1 MAHINPR
8 LDPRRA
14 KMLDLGN
21 KSVKGGA
28 NRRRRHSQKVAKQN
42 YHQWARR
49 CEDRTYRHLRDF
61 HCSGDAECDCPGCS
75 CELWTA
81 GRIFTR
87 WHWDWHW
94 DSLDDLGGAY
104 RSAEKWALR
113 LGSSDAFLSWLK
125 RNYPDTVAGRHA
137 VDHIM
142 ESLDWVI
149 GCNCE
154 ELKNASGK
162 GNHGQCTCGA
172 FRAKVNLCR
181 ADLSREDLSGEDL
194 SNMDLSEADLSEANL
209 SGVPLYG
216 ANLYGANL
224 AGANLAGAN
233 LREANIYRANLEGAN
248 LSGADLREA
257 RITRADLR
265 GANLHMANLYM
276 ANLER
281 ADLSGARSDE
291 DATWPEGFDPV
302 AAGVTFES

>member
-8 LDPRRA
+8 LDPGRA
-14 KMLDLGN
+14 KGLDLGN
-21 KSVKGGA
+21 KSVKGG
-28 NRRRRHSQKVAKQN
+28 NRGKRRAQRVAKQN
-42 YHQWARR
+42 YHQLARR

-81 GRIFTR
+81 GRIYTR
-87 WHWDWHW
+87 WHWDWYW
-94 DSLDDLGGAY
+94 NSLDDLGGAY

-142 ESLDWVI
+142 EDLDRVI

-181 ADLSREDLSGEDL
+181 ADLSGEDLSGEDL
-194 SNMDLSEADLSEANL
+194 SDVDLSEADLSETNLSDANL
-209 SGVPLYG
+209 FR
-216 ANLYGANL
+216 ANLACSNLYNANL
-224 AGANLAGAN
+224 AGVNLSMAVLAASSLQAAN
-233 LREANIYRANLEGAN
+233 LRG
-248 LSGADLREA
+248 
-257 RITRADLR
+257 ADLR
-265 GANLHMANLYM
+265 GAKLYKANLDG
-276 ANLER
+276 
-281 ADLSGARSDE
+281 ADLTGADLRWAKACADTVWPKGFGPRS
-291 DATWPEGFDPV
+291 
-302 AAGVTFES
+302 AGVIERWYTRR